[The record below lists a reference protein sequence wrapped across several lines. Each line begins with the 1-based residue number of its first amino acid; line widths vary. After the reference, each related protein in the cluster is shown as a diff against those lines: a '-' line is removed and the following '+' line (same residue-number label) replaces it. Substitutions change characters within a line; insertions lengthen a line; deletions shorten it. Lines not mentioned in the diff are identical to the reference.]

1 MNKVLNKRILRDLKS
16 NFLRY
21 LALFLLIVLGM
32 YIVIA
37 IVGAANTIITGTE
50 LKAEENKV
58 EDGQFGVFIPLTA
71 GQEEEIRD
79 KGVTLER
86 MFSVDLT
93 QEDESTLR
101 VFANREEINLVYVDD
116 GRLAETKDEVVLE
129 KRYAAEHALAVG
141 DTVKLA
147 GKTYTI
153 TGIGCVPEYDMPI
166 AKFSDMAV
174 ESSLFGLAFVT
185 EDAYEEILASGEAG
199 IEEYCYAYRL
209 NGSLT
214 HDELKEEIK
223 SFEFDYE
230 QVDDVYFQEM
240 IEDTI
245 GRKDDIREGIA
256 ELADGAE
263 DVENGV
269 KDVVD
274 ALETMGITQ
283 GELYDGVKE
292 LSDGT
297 VELSDGIQE
306 LQDETDEL
314 LDEYLTVD
322 LDNLTSFI
330 KAEDNGRIHAAAG
343 DLQTNHNI
351 GLLAGVVIMILFT
364 YVISVFVIHQIQQES
379 SVIGT
384 LYALGAK
391 KHTLVS
397 HYILLP
403 TIISFVGGL
412 TGTVLGFSNLGIP
425 HQMRDTYLYFSVPDL
440 EPTYAPWL
448 IVYGVVMPPVIS
460 AIVNYIVINKRLSRT
475 ALSLIKNEQKI
486 SYRNNINLGKLGFLR
501 RFQIRQMLR
510 EARTGITVVLGMF
523 ITLLILM
530 MGLNCYV
537 LCENVRIE
545 SVEDTKFEYMYSLK
559 YPEEEVPEGAK
570 ACYMESLSKTNLGYN
585 LDVSVI
591 GIDNNN
597 KYYDA
602 EPVKGKS
609 NAIVSSSVAQKYNL
623 SVGDKLILTDSANDM
638 DYAFNVKGIAEYSV
652 GLTIF
657 MDIDSM
663 RELFDADEDYY
674 NMLLSDEELDIE
686 DGRIYS
692 VTTKAD
698 IERSS
703 SVFSKMMRPM
713 VTMLISV
720 SVVVFFAVMYLMLNV
735 MVDRASMGIS
745 LIKIFG
751 FRTGE
756 IRKLYLNGNAI
767 IVAVGA
773 LISIPLAK
781 CIMNYVFPS
790 FIANTSCGINLTFSP
805 SFYVA
810 IFAGIMVA
818 YFIVNTVLVAKL
830 KKISP
835 AEVLKNRE

>member
-141 DTVKLA
+141 DTVELA

-185 EDAYEEILASGEAG
+185 EEAYEEILASGEAG

-209 NGSLT
+209 NGAMT

-230 QVDDVYFQEM
+230 QVD
-240 IEDTI
+240 
-245 GRKDDIREGIA
+245 
-256 ELADGAE
+256 
-263 DVENGV
+263 
-269 KDVVD
+269 
-274 ALETMGITQ
+274 
-283 GELYDGVKE
+283 
-292 LSDGT
+292 
-297 VELSDGIQE
+297 
-306 LQDETDEL
+306 ETDEL
-314 LDEYLTVD
+314 LEEYLTVD

-412 TGTVLGFSNLGIP
+412 TGTVLGFSDLGIP

-440 EPTYAPWL
+440 EPAYAPWL

-486 SYRNNINLGKLGFLR
+486 SYRNSINLGKLGFLR
-501 RFQIRQMLR
+501 RFQIRQMFR

-559 YPEEEVPEGAK
+559 YPEEEVPEDAE
-570 ACYMESLSKTNLGYN
+570 ACYMESLSKTNLGYT

-591 GIDNNN
+591 GIDNDN

-638 DYAFNVKGIAEYSV
+638 DYAFTVKGIAEYSV
-652 GLTIF
+652 GLTVF

-745 LIKIFG
+745 LVKIFG

-805 SFYVA
+805 GFYVG
-810 IFAGIMVA
+810 IFVGIMAA

>member
-58 EDGQFGVFIPLTA
+58 EDGQFGVFIPLTE
-71 GQEEEIRD
+71 GQEEEICD

-141 DTVKLA
+141 DTVELA

-209 NGSLT
+209 NGAMT

-230 QVDDVYFQEM
+230 QV
-240 IEDTI
+240 
-245 GRKDDIREGIA
+245 
-256 ELADGAE
+256 
-263 DVENGV
+263 
-269 KDVVD
+269 
-274 ALETMGITQ
+274 
-283 GELYDGVKE
+283 
-292 LSDGT
+292 
-297 VELSDGIQE
+297 
-306 LQDETDEL
+306 DETDEL

-343 DLQTNHNI
+343 DLQINHNI

-412 TGTVLGFSNLGIP
+412 TGTVLGFSDLGIP

-440 EPTYAPWL
+440 EPAYAPWL

-486 SYRNNINLGKLGFLR
+486 SYRNSINLGKLGFLR

-559 YPEEEVPEGAK
+559 YPEEEVPEDAE
-570 ACYMESLSKTNLGYN
+570 ACYMESLSKTNLGYT

-591 GIDNNN
+591 GIDNDN

-609 NAIVSSSVAQKYNL
+609 NVIVSSSVAQKYNL
-623 SVGDKLILTDSANDM
+623 SVGDKLILTNSANDM
-638 DYAFNVKGIAEYSV
+638 DYAFTVKGIAEYSV

-686 DGRIYS
+686 DGRVYS

-745 LIKIFG
+745 LVKIFG

-773 LISIPLAK
+773 LISIPSAK

-805 SFYVA
+805 GFYVG
-810 IFAGIMVA
+810 IFAGIMVV

>member
-141 DTVKLA
+141 DTVELA

-185 EDAYEEILASGEAG
+185 EEAYEEILASGEAG

-209 NGSLT
+209 NGAMT

-230 QVDDVYFQEM
+230 QVD
-240 IEDTI
+240 
-245 GRKDDIREGIA
+245 
-256 ELADGAE
+256 
-263 DVENGV
+263 
-269 KDVVD
+269 
-274 ALETMGITQ
+274 
-283 GELYDGVKE
+283 
-292 LSDGT
+292 
-297 VELSDGIQE
+297 
-306 LQDETDEL
+306 ETDEL
-314 LDEYLTVD
+314 LEEYLTVD

-412 TGTVLGFSNLGIP
+412 TGTVLGFSDLGIP

-440 EPTYAPWL
+440 EPAYAPWL

-486 SYRNNINLGKLGFLR
+486 SYRNSINLGKLGFLR
-501 RFQIRQMLR
+501 RFQIRQMFR
-510 EARTGITVVLGMF
+510 EARTGITGVLGMF

-559 YPEEEVPEGAK
+559 YPEEEVPEDAE
-570 ACYMESLSKTNLGYN
+570 ACYMESLSKTNLGYT

-591 GIDNNN
+591 GIDNDN

-638 DYAFNVKGIAEYSV
+638 DYAFTVKGIAEYSV
-652 GLTIF
+652 GLTVF

-735 MVDRASMGIS
+735 MVDRASMCIS
-745 LIKIFG
+745 LVKIFG

-805 SFYVA
+805 GFYVG
-810 IFAGIMVA
+810 IFVGIMAA

>member
-1 MNKVLNKRILRDLKS
+1 MNKVLNKRILRDLKG

-141 DTVKLA
+141 DTVELA
-147 GKTYTI
+147 DKTYTI

-185 EDAYEEILASGEAG
+185 EEAYEEILASGEAG

-209 NGSLT
+209 NGAMT

-230 QVDDVYFQEM
+230 QVD
-240 IEDTI
+240 
-245 GRKDDIREGIA
+245 
-256 ELADGAE
+256 
-263 DVENGV
+263 
-269 KDVVD
+269 
-274 ALETMGITQ
+274 
-283 GELYDGVKE
+283 
-292 LSDGT
+292 
-297 VELSDGIQE
+297 
-306 LQDETDEL
+306 ETDEL
-314 LDEYLTVD
+314 LDEYLTID

-412 TGTVLGFSNLGIP
+412 TGTVLGFSDLGIP

-440 EPTYAPWL
+440 EPAYAPWL

-460 AIVNYIVINKRLSRT
+460 VIVNYIVINKRLSRT

-559 YPEEEVPEGAK
+559 YPEEEVPEGAE
-570 ACYMESLSKTNLGYN
+570 ACYMESLSKTNLGYT

-609 NAIVSSSVAQKYNL
+609 NVIVSSSVAQKYNL

-638 DYAFNVKGIAEYSV
+638 DYAFTVKGIAEYSV
-652 GLTIF
+652 GLTVF

-745 LIKIFG
+745 LVKIFG

-773 LISIPLAK
+773 LISIPSVK

-790 FIANTSCGINLTFSP
+790 FIANTSCGINLTFSLG
-805 SFYVA
+805 FYVA
-810 IFAGIMVA
+810 IFAGIMVV

>member
-1 MNKVLNKRILRDLKS
+1 MNKVLNKRILRDFKS

-129 KRYAAEHALAVG
+129 KRYATEHALAVG

-230 QVDDVYFQEM
+230 QVD
-240 IEDTI
+240 
-245 GRKDDIREGIA
+245 
-256 ELADGAE
+256 
-263 DVENGV
+263 
-269 KDVVD
+269 
-274 ALETMGITQ
+274 
-283 GELYDGVKE
+283 
-292 LSDGT
+292 
-297 VELSDGIQE
+297 
-306 LQDETDEL
+306 ETDEL

-391 KHTLVS
+391 KHTLIS

-412 TGTVLGFSNLGIP
+412 TGSVLGFSDLGIP

-486 SYRNNINLGKLGFLR
+486 SYRNSINLGKLGFLR

-559 YPEEEVPEGAK
+559 YPEEEVPDGAK
-570 ACYMESLSKTNLGYN
+570 ACYMESLSKTNLGYT

-591 GIDNNN
+591 GIDNDN
-597 KYYDA
+597 KYYET

-609 NAIVSSSVAQKYNL
+609 NVIVSSSVAQKYNL

-674 NMLLSDEELDIE
+674 NMFLSDEELDIE

-720 SVVVFFAVMYLMLNV
+720 SVVVFFVVMYLMLNV

-790 FIANTSCGINLTFSP
+790 FIANTSCGINLTFPP

>member
-58 EDGQFGVFIPLTA
+58 EDGQFGVFIPLTE
-71 GQEEEIRD
+71 GQEEEICD

-141 DTVKLA
+141 DTVELA
-147 GKTYTI
+147 DKTYTI

-209 NGSLT
+209 NGAMT

-230 QVDDVYFQEM
+230 QV
-240 IEDTI
+240 
-245 GRKDDIREGIA
+245 
-256 ELADGAE
+256 
-263 DVENGV
+263 
-269 KDVVD
+269 
-274 ALETMGITQ
+274 
-283 GELYDGVKE
+283 
-292 LSDGT
+292 
-297 VELSDGIQE
+297 
-306 LQDETDEL
+306 DETDEL

-412 TGTVLGFSNLGIP
+412 TGTILGFSDLGIP

-440 EPTYAPWL
+440 EPAYAPWL

-486 SYRNNINLGKLGFLR
+486 SYRNSINLGKLGFLR

-559 YPEEEVPEGAK
+559 YPEEEVPEDAE
-570 ACYMESLSKTNLGYN
+570 ACYMESLSKTNLGYT

-591 GIDNNN
+591 GIDNDN

-609 NAIVSSSVAQKYNL
+609 NVIVSSSVAQKYNL
-623 SVGDKLILTDSANDM
+623 SVGDKLILTNSANDM
-638 DYAFNVKGIAEYSV
+638 DYAFTVKGIAEYSV

-686 DGRIYS
+686 DGRVYS

-745 LIKIFG
+745 LVKIFG

-773 LISIPLAK
+773 LISIPSAK

-805 SFYVA
+805 GFYVG
-810 IFAGIMVA
+810 IFAGIMVV

>member
-58 EDGQFGVFIPLTA
+58 EDGQFGVFIPLTE
-71 GQEEEIRD
+71 GQEEEICD

-141 DTVKLA
+141 DTVELA

-185 EDAYEEILASGEAG
+185 EEAYEEILASGEAG

-209 NGSLT
+209 NGAMT

-230 QVDDVYFQEM
+230 QV
-240 IEDTI
+240 
-245 GRKDDIREGIA
+245 
-256 ELADGAE
+256 
-263 DVENGV
+263 
-269 KDVVD
+269 
-274 ALETMGITQ
+274 
-283 GELYDGVKE
+283 
-292 LSDGT
+292 
-297 VELSDGIQE
+297 
-306 LQDETDEL
+306 DETDEL

-440 EPTYAPWL
+440 EPAYAPWL

-486 SYRNNINLGKLGFLR
+486 SYRNSINLGKLGFLR

-559 YPEEEVPEGAK
+559 YPEVEVPEGAE
-570 ACYMESLSKTNLGYN
+570 ACYMESLSKTNLGYT

-591 GIDNNN
+591 GIDNDN

-602 EPVKGKS
+602 ETVKGKS
-609 NAIVSSSVAQKYNL
+609 NVIVSSSVAQKYNL

-638 DYAFNVKGIAEYSV
+638 DYAFTVKGIAEYSV

-686 DGRIYS
+686 DGRVYS

-745 LIKIFG
+745 LVKIFG

-773 LISIPLAK
+773 LISIPSAK

-805 SFYVA
+805 GFYVG
-810 IFAGIMVA
+810 IFAGIMVV

>member
-58 EDGQFGVFIPLTA
+58 EDGQFGVFIPLTE
-71 GQEEEIRD
+71 GQEEEICD

-141 DTVKLA
+141 DTVELA

-185 EDAYEEILASGEAG
+185 EEAYEEILASGEAG

-209 NGSLT
+209 NGAMT

-230 QVDDVYFQEM
+230 QV
-240 IEDTI
+240 
-245 GRKDDIREGIA
+245 
-256 ELADGAE
+256 
-263 DVENGV
+263 
-269 KDVVD
+269 
-274 ALETMGITQ
+274 
-283 GELYDGVKE
+283 
-292 LSDGT
+292 
-297 VELSDGIQE
+297 
-306 LQDETDEL
+306 DETDEL

-343 DLQTNHNI
+343 DLQINHNI

-412 TGTVLGFSNLGIP
+412 TGTVLGFSDLGIP

-440 EPTYAPWL
+440 EPAYAPWL

-486 SYRNNINLGKLGFLR
+486 SYRNSINLGKLGFLR

-559 YPEEEVPEGAK
+559 YPEEEVPEDAE
-570 ACYMESLSKTNLGYN
+570 ACYMESLSKTNLGYT

-591 GIDNNN
+591 GIDNDN

-609 NAIVSSSVAQKYNL
+609 NVIVSSSVAQKYNL
-623 SVGDKLILTDSANDM
+623 SVGDKLILTNSANDM
-638 DYAFNVKGIAEYSV
+638 DYAFTVKGIAEYSV

-686 DGRIYS
+686 DGRVYS

-745 LIKIFG
+745 LVKIFG

-773 LISIPLAK
+773 LISIPSAK

-805 SFYVA
+805 GFYVG
-810 IFAGIMVA
+810 IFAGIMVV

>member
-1 MNKVLNKRILRDLKS
+1 MNKVLNKRILRDFKS

-129 KRYAAEHALAVG
+129 KRYATEHALAVG

-214 HDELKEEIK
+214 YDELKEEIK

-230 QVDDVYFQEM
+230 QV
-240 IEDTI
+240 
-245 GRKDDIREGIA
+245 
-256 ELADGAE
+256 
-263 DVENGV
+263 
-269 KDVVD
+269 
-274 ALETMGITQ
+274 
-283 GELYDGVKE
+283 
-292 LSDGT
+292 
-297 VELSDGIQE
+297 
-306 LQDETDEL
+306 DETDEL

-559 YPEEEVPEGAK
+559 YPEEEVPDGAK
-570 ACYMESLSKTNLGYN
+570 ACYMESLSKTNLGYT

-790 FIANTSCGINLTFSP
+790 FIANTSCGINLTFPP

>member
-58 EDGQFGVFIPLTA
+58 EDGQFGVFIPLTE
-71 GQEEEIRD
+71 GQEEEICD

-141 DTVKLA
+141 DTVELA

-185 EDAYEEILASGEAG
+185 EEAYEEILASGEAG

-209 NGSLT
+209 NGAMT

-230 QVDDVYFQEM
+230 QVD
-240 IEDTI
+240 
-245 GRKDDIREGIA
+245 
-256 ELADGAE
+256 
-263 DVENGV
+263 
-269 KDVVD
+269 
-274 ALETMGITQ
+274 
-283 GELYDGVKE
+283 
-292 LSDGT
+292 
-297 VELSDGIQE
+297 
-306 LQDETDEL
+306 ETDEL
-314 LDEYLTVD
+314 LEEYLTVD

-343 DLQTNHNI
+343 DLQINHNI

-412 TGTVLGFSNLGIP
+412 TGTVLGFSDLGIP

-440 EPTYAPWL
+440 EPAYAPWL

-486 SYRNNINLGKLGFLR
+486 SYRNSINLGKLGFLR

-559 YPEEEVPEGAK
+559 YPEEEVPEDAE
-570 ACYMESLSKTNLGYN
+570 ACYMESLSKTNLGYT

-591 GIDNNN
+591 GIDNDN

-609 NAIVSSSVAQKYNL
+609 NVIVSSSVAQKYNL
-623 SVGDKLILTDSANDM
+623 SVGDKLILTNSANDM
-638 DYAFNVKGIAEYSV
+638 DYAFTVKGIAEYSV

-686 DGRIYS
+686 DGRVYS

-745 LIKIFG
+745 LVKIFG

-773 LISIPLAK
+773 LISIPSAK

-805 SFYVA
+805 GFYVG
-810 IFAGIMVA
+810 IFAGIMVV

>member
-1 MNKVLNKRILRDLKS
+1 MNKILNKRILRDLKS

-101 VFANREEINLVYVDD
+101 VFANREEVNLVYVDD

-129 KRYAAEHALAVG
+129 KRYVAEHALAVG

-185 EDAYEEILASGEAG
+185 EEAYEEILASGEAG
-199 IEEYCYAYRL
+199 IEEYCYAYCL
-209 NGSLT
+209 NGAMT

-230 QVDDVYFQEM
+230 QV
-240 IEDTI
+240 
-245 GRKDDIREGIA
+245 
-256 ELADGAE
+256 
-263 DVENGV
+263 
-269 KDVVD
+269 
-274 ALETMGITQ
+274 
-283 GELYDGVKE
+283 
-292 LSDGT
+292 
-297 VELSDGIQE
+297 
-306 LQDETDEL
+306 DETDEL

-412 TGTVLGFSNLGIP
+412 TGTVLGFSDLGIP

-440 EPTYAPWL
+440 EPAYAPWL

-537 LCENVRIE
+537 LCENVRKE

-570 ACYMESLSKTNLGYN
+570 ACYMESLSKTNLGYT

-591 GIDNNN
+591 GIDNDN

-609 NAIVSSSVAQKYNL
+609 NVIVSSSVAQKYNL

-638 DYAFNVKGIAEYSV
+638 DYAFTVKGIAEYSV
-652 GLTIF
+652 GLTVF

-663 RELFDADEDYY
+663 RELFDVDEDYY

-745 LIKIFG
+745 LVKIFG

-773 LISIPLAK
+773 LISIPSAK

-805 SFYVA
+805 GFYVG
-810 IFAGIMVA
+810 IFAGIMVV

>member
-101 VFANREEINLVYVDD
+101 VFANREEVNLVYVDD

-129 KRYAAEHALAVG
+129 KRYVAEHALAVG

-185 EDAYEEILASGEAG
+185 EEAYEEILASGEAG
-199 IEEYCYAYRL
+199 IEEYCYAYCL
-209 NGSLT
+209 NGAMT

-230 QVDDVYFQEM
+230 QV
-240 IEDTI
+240 
-245 GRKDDIREGIA
+245 
-256 ELADGAE
+256 
-263 DVENGV
+263 
-269 KDVVD
+269 
-274 ALETMGITQ
+274 
-283 GELYDGVKE
+283 
-292 LSDGT
+292 
-297 VELSDGIQE
+297 
-306 LQDETDEL
+306 DETDEL

-412 TGTVLGFSNLGIP
+412 TGTVLGFSDLGIP

-440 EPTYAPWL
+440 EPAYAPWL

-537 LCENVRIE
+537 LCENVRKE

-570 ACYMESLSKTNLGYN
+570 ACYMESLSKTNLGYT

-591 GIDNNN
+591 GIDNDN

-609 NAIVSSSVAQKYNL
+609 NVIVSSSVAQKYNL

-638 DYAFNVKGIAEYSV
+638 DYAFTVKGIAEYSV
-652 GLTIF
+652 GLTVF

-663 RELFDADEDYY
+663 RELFDVDEDYY

-745 LIKIFG
+745 LVKIFG

-773 LISIPLAK
+773 LISIPSAK

-805 SFYVA
+805 GFYVA
-810 IFAGIMVA
+810 IFAGIMVV

>member
-58 EDGQFGVFIPLTA
+58 EDGQFGVFIPLTE
-71 GQEEEIRD
+71 GQEEEICD

-141 DTVKLA
+141 DTVELA
-147 GKTYTI
+147 DKTYTI

-209 NGSLT
+209 NGAMT

-230 QVDDVYFQEM
+230 QV
-240 IEDTI
+240 
-245 GRKDDIREGIA
+245 
-256 ELADGAE
+256 
-263 DVENGV
+263 
-269 KDVVD
+269 
-274 ALETMGITQ
+274 
-283 GELYDGVKE
+283 
-292 LSDGT
+292 
-297 VELSDGIQE
+297 
-306 LQDETDEL
+306 DETDEL

-343 DLQTNHNI
+343 DLQINHNI

-412 TGTVLGFSNLGIP
+412 TGTVLGFSDLGIP

-440 EPTYAPWL
+440 EPAYAPWL

-486 SYRNNINLGKLGFLR
+486 SYRNSINLGKLGFLR

-559 YPEEEVPEGAK
+559 YPEEEVPEDAE
-570 ACYMESLSKTNLGYN
+570 ACYMESLSKTNLGYT

-591 GIDNNN
+591 GIDNDN

-609 NAIVSSSVAQKYNL
+609 NVIVSSSVAQKYNL
-623 SVGDKLILTDSANDM
+623 SVGDKLILTNSANDM
-638 DYAFNVKGIAEYSV
+638 DYAFTVKGIAEYSV

-686 DGRIYS
+686 DGRVYS

-745 LIKIFG
+745 LVKIFG

-773 LISIPLAK
+773 LISIPSAK

-805 SFYVA
+805 GFYVG
-810 IFAGIMVA
+810 IFAGIMVV

>member
-16 NFLRY
+16 NFFRY

-58 EDGQFGVFIPLTA
+58 EDGQFGVFIPLTE
-71 GQEEEIRD
+71 GQEEAIRD
-79 KGVTLER
+79 RGVTLER

-101 VFANREEINLVYVDD
+101 VFSNREEINLIHVDE
-116 GRLAETKDEVVLE
+116 GSLAEAEDEVVLE
-129 KRYAAEHALAVG
+129 KRYAAEHSLAVG
-141 DTVKLA
+141 DTIELA

-153 TGIGCVPEYDMPI
+153 TGVGCVPEYDMPI

-185 EDAYEEILASGEAG
+185 EEAYEEILASGEAG

-209 NGSLT
+209 NGAMT

-230 QVDDVYFQEM
+230 QV
-240 IEDTI
+240 
-245 GRKDDIREGIA
+245 G
-256 ELADGAE
+256 
-263 DVENGV
+263 
-269 KDVVD
+269 
-274 ALETMGITQ
+274 
-283 GELYDGVKE
+283 
-292 LSDGT
+292 
-297 VELSDGIQE
+297 
-306 LQDETDEL
+306 ETDEL

-412 TGTVLGFSNLGIP
+412 TGSILGFSDLGIP

-440 EPTYAPWL
+440 EPVYAPWL

-486 SYRNNINLGKLGFLR
+486 SYRNSINLGKIGFLR

-559 YPEEEVPEGAK
+559 YPEEEVPEGAET
-570 ACYMESLSKTNLGYN
+570 CYMESLSKTNLGYT

-591 GIDNNN
+591 GIDNDN
-597 KYYDA
+597 KYYDT

-609 NAIVSSSVAQKYNL
+609 NVIVSSSVAQKYNL

-638 DYAFNVKGIAEYSV
+638 DYAFTVKGIAEYSV
-652 GLTIF
+652 GLTVF

-686 DGRIYS
+686 DGRIYD

-735 MVDRASMGIS
+735 MVDRAATGIS

-767 IVAVGA
+767 IVEVGA

-790 FIANTSCGINLTFSP
+790 FIANTSCGINLMFP
-805 SFYVA
+805 LSFYVA

>member
-58 EDGQFGVFIPLTA
+58 EDGQFGVFIPLTE
-71 GQEEEIRD
+71 GQEEEICD

-116 GRLAETKDEVVLE
+116 GRLAETEDEVVLE

-141 DTVKLA
+141 DTVELA

-185 EDAYEEILASGEAG
+185 EEAYEEILASGEAG

-209 NGSLT
+209 NGAMT

-230 QVDDVYFQEM
+230 QVD
-240 IEDTI
+240 
-245 GRKDDIREGIA
+245 
-256 ELADGAE
+256 
-263 DVENGV
+263 
-269 KDVVD
+269 
-274 ALETMGITQ
+274 
-283 GELYDGVKE
+283 
-292 LSDGT
+292 
-297 VELSDGIQE
+297 
-306 LQDETDEL
+306 ETDEL
-314 LDEYLTVD
+314 LDEYLTID

-351 GLLAGVVIMILFT
+351 GLLVGVVIMILFT

-384 LYALGAK
+384 LYALSAK

-412 TGTVLGFSNLGIP
+412 TGTVLGFSDLGIP

-440 EPTYAPWL
+440 EPAYAPWL

-559 YPEEEVPEGAK
+559 YPEEEVPEDAE
-570 ACYMESLSKTNLGYN
+570 ACYMESLSKTNLGYT

-591 GIDNNN
+591 GIDNDN

-638 DYAFNVKGIAEYSV
+638 DYAFTVKGIAEYSV
-652 GLTIF
+652 GLTVF

-686 DGRIYS
+686 DGRVYS

-703 SVFSKMMRPM
+703 SVFSKMMCPM

-745 LIKIFG
+745 LVKIFG

-773 LISIPLAK
+773 LISIPSAK

-805 SFYVA
+805 GFYVG
-810 IFAGIMVA
+810 IFAGIMVV

>member
-16 NFLRY
+16 NFFRY

-58 EDGQFGVFIPLTA
+58 EDGQFGVFIPLTE
-71 GQEEEIRD
+71 GQEEAIRD
-79 KGVTLER
+79 RGVTLER

-101 VFANREEINLVYVDD
+101 VFSNREEINLIHVDE
-116 GRLAETKDEVVLE
+116 GSLAEAEDEVVLE
-129 KRYAAEHALAVG
+129 KRYAAEHSLAVG
-141 DTVKLA
+141 DTIELA

-153 TGIGCVPEYDMPI
+153 TGVGCVPEYDMPI

-185 EDAYEEILASGEAG
+185 KEAYEEILASGETG

-209 NGSLT
+209 NGAMT

-230 QVDDVYFQEM
+230 QV
-240 IEDTI
+240 
-245 GRKDDIREGIA
+245 
-256 ELADGAE
+256 
-263 DVENGV
+263 
-269 KDVVD
+269 
-274 ALETMGITQ
+274 
-283 GELYDGVKE
+283 
-292 LSDGT
+292 
-297 VELSDGIQE
+297 
-306 LQDETDEL
+306 DETDEL

-330 KAEDNGRIHAAAG
+330 KAKDNGRIHAAAG

-351 GLLAGVVIMILFT
+351 GLLAGIVIMILFT

-391 KHTLVS
+391 KHTLVI

-412 TGTVLGFSNLGIP
+412 TGSVLGFSDLGIP

-440 EPTYAPWL
+440 ELAYAPWL

-486 SYRNNINLGKLGFLR
+486 SYRNSINLGKLGFLR

-559 YPEEEVPEGAK
+559 YPEEEVPEGAE
-570 ACYMESLSKTNLGYN
+570 ACYMENLSKTNLGYT
-585 LDVSVI
+585 LDVSII
-591 GIDNNN
+591 GIDNDN

-602 EPVKGKS
+602 DPVKGKS

-638 DYAFNVKGIAEYSV
+638 DYAFTVKGIAEYSV
-652 GLTIF
+652 GLTVF

-713 VTMLISV
+713 VTMLTSV

-745 LIKIFG
+745 LVKIFG

-773 LISIPLAK
+773 LISIPSAK

-805 SFYVA
+805 GFYVA

>member
-1 MNKVLNKRILRDLKS
+1 MNKVLNKRILRDFKS

-129 KRYAAEHALAVG
+129 KRYAAEHALAMG

-185 EDAYEEILASGEAG
+185 EDAHEEILASGEAG

-209 NGSLT
+209 NGAMT

-230 QVDDVYFQEM
+230 QVD
-240 IEDTI
+240 
-245 GRKDDIREGIA
+245 
-256 ELADGAE
+256 
-263 DVENGV
+263 
-269 KDVVD
+269 
-274 ALETMGITQ
+274 
-283 GELYDGVKE
+283 
-292 LSDGT
+292 
-297 VELSDGIQE
+297 
-306 LQDETDEL
+306 ETDEL
-314 LDEYLTVD
+314 LDENLTVD

-412 TGTVLGFSNLGIP
+412 TGTVLGFSDLGIP

-440 EPTYAPWL
+440 EPAYAPWL

-559 YPEEEVPEGAK
+559 YPEEEVPEDAE
-570 ACYMESLSKTNLGYN
+570 ACYMESLSKTNLGYT

-591 GIDNNN
+591 GIDNDN

-609 NAIVSSSVAQKYNL
+609 NVIVSSSVAQKYNL

-638 DYAFNVKGIAEYSV
+638 DYAFTVKGIAEYSV
-652 GLTIF
+652 GLTVF

-663 RELFDADEDYY
+663 RELFDADKDYY

-720 SVVVFFAVMYLMLNV
+720 SVVVFFTVMYLMLNV

-745 LIKIFG
+745 LVKIFG

-756 IRKLYLNGNAI
+756 IRRLYLNGNAI

-773 LISIPLAK
+773 LISIPSAK

-805 SFYVA
+805 GFYVG
-810 IFAGIMVA
+810 IFAGIMVV

>member
-1 MNKVLNKRILRDLKS
+1 MNKVLNKRILRDFKS
-16 NFLRY
+16 NYLRY

-58 EDGQFGVFIPLTA
+58 EDGQFGVFIPLTV

-101 VFANREEINLVYVDD
+101 VFANREEINLVYVDE

-141 DTVKLA
+141 DTVELA
-147 GKTYTI
+147 DKTYTI

-185 EDAYEEILASGEAG
+185 EEAYEEILASGEAG

-209 NGSLT
+209 NGAMT

-230 QVDDVYFQEM
+230 QV
-240 IEDTI
+240 
-245 GRKDDIREGIA
+245 
-256 ELADGAE
+256 
-263 DVENGV
+263 
-269 KDVVD
+269 
-274 ALETMGITQ
+274 
-283 GELYDGVKE
+283 
-292 LSDGT
+292 
-297 VELSDGIQE
+297 
-306 LQDETDEL
+306 DETDEL

-330 KAEDNGRIHAAAG
+330 KEEDNGRIHAAAG

-412 TGTVLGFSNLGIP
+412 TGTILGFSDLGIP

-440 EPTYAPWL
+440 EPAYAPWL

-559 YPEEEVPEGAK
+559 YPEVEVPEGAE
-570 ACYMESLSKTNLGYN
+570 ACYMESLSKTNLGYT

-591 GIDNNN
+591 GIDNDN
-597 KYYDA
+597 KYYHA
-602 EPVKGKS
+602 ETVKGKS
-609 NAIVSSSVAQKYNL
+609 NVIVSSSVAQKYNL

-638 DYAFNVKGIAEYSV
+638 DYAFTVKGIAEYSV

-686 DGRIYS
+686 DGRVYS

-745 LIKIFG
+745 LVKIFG

-773 LISIPLAK
+773 LISIPSAK

-805 SFYVA
+805 GFYVG
-810 IFAGIMVA
+810 IFAGIMVV

>member
-58 EDGQFGVFIPLTA
+58 EDGQFGVFIPLTE
-71 GQEEEIRD
+71 GQEEEICD

-141 DTVKLA
+141 DTVELA
-147 GKTYTI
+147 DKTYTI

-209 NGSLT
+209 NGAMT

-230 QVDDVYFQEM
+230 QV
-240 IEDTI
+240 
-245 GRKDDIREGIA
+245 
-256 ELADGAE
+256 
-263 DVENGV
+263 
-269 KDVVD
+269 
-274 ALETMGITQ
+274 
-283 GELYDGVKE
+283 
-292 LSDGT
+292 
-297 VELSDGIQE
+297 
-306 LQDETDEL
+306 DETDEL

-364 YVISVFVIHQIQQES
+364 YVISVFVVHQIQQES

-391 KHTLVS
+391 KHILVS

-412 TGTVLGFSNLGIP
+412 TGTVLGFSDLGIP

-440 EPTYAPWL
+440 EPAYAPWL

-486 SYRNNINLGKLGFLR
+486 SYRNSINLGKLGFLR

-510 EARTGITVVLGMF
+510 EARTGITVVLGMGE
-523 ITLLILM
+523 LL
-530 MGLNCYV
+530 
-537 LCENVRIE
+537 R
-545 SVEDTKFEYMYSLK
+545 
-559 YPEEEVPEGAK
+559 
-570 ACYMESLSKTNLGYN
+570 
-585 LDVSVI
+585 
-591 GIDNNN
+591 
-597 KYYDA
+597 
-602 EPVKGKS
+602 
-609 NAIVSSSVAQKYNL
+609 
-623 SVGDKLILTDSANDM
+623 
-638 DYAFNVKGIAEYSV
+638 
-652 GLTIF
+652 
-657 MDIDSM
+657 
-663 RELFDADEDYY
+663 
-674 NMLLSDEELDIE
+674 
-686 DGRIYS
+686 
-692 VTTKAD
+692 
-698 IERSS
+698 
-703 SVFSKMMRPM
+703 
-713 VTMLISV
+713 
-720 SVVVFFAVMYLMLNV
+720 VV
-735 MVDRASMGIS
+735 
-745 LIKIFG
+745 
-751 FRTGE
+751 
-756 IRKLYLNGNAI
+756 
-767 IVAVGA
+767 
-773 LISIPLAK
+773 
-781 CIMNYVFPS
+781 
-790 FIANTSCGINLTFSP
+790 
-805 SFYVA
+805 
-810 IFAGIMVA
+810 
-818 YFIVNTVLVAKL
+818 
-830 KKISP
+830 
-835 AEVLKNRE
+835 